1 MSRCQQVGRAVA
13 TCLRQQPL
21 ATRPSMAAAARAFSS
36 TTGRPDD
43 APTTATTTTAEEK
56 KKSEKPE
63 PAGAGSSGGSPSPT
77 GATKQATAGKKSK
90 KEAPKQEPPTSRKPN
105 DTDFKRRMLDPEV
118 TTLRWAEKL
127 LVKRGTPPVG
137 SRRRRVAIRTSQNI
151 PFDQLPLQ
159 CFQEARKILVADR
172 QEKLAQIAAE
182 MAKIRALAK
191 AEPPKDRENGE
202 HGRQLRLASLREYVE
217 RLKILADIND
227 PEVKRRFE
235 DGLGDMNKPIYRHL
249 AEKKWRS
256 YALKLIKQRIDQY
269 YIVPDLLPKFEPN
282 LDVQLT
288 FRQRKVSPGDIV
300 DSLISERPPTL
311 RVQCFTGGERL
322 VTVAVVDSDVP
333 LVDEDGFARRCHFLA
348 ANIPLHPARPLLP
361 LGQIRESGSGSNGSL
376 AAPWLPPFAQKGS
389 PYHRLSVFVLD
400 QKDNKPVDAKALRD
414 AYGAR
419 DGFSIK
425 SLRDKFPLV
434 PAGFTLFRAVWDDH
448 TADVMARHDIPGAD
462 VELRHA
468 RVHSL
473 KPPRKAR
480 GWEAK
485 RQGPKYRHLW
495 KYTHRIG
502 TPKRKFVR

>member
-1 MSRCQQVGRAVA
+1 
-13 TCLRQQPL
+13 
-21 ATRPSMAAAARAFSS
+21 MAAAARAFSS
-36 TTGRPDD
+36 TPGRPED
-43 APTTATTTTAEEK
+43 APTTTATTTAAKATTEGEEK
-56 KKSEKPE
+56 KRKKPE
-63 PAGAGSSGGSPSPT
+63 PAGTGGSGSSSTPA
-77 GATKQATAGKKSK
+77 GAAKPATAPSAAGKRSK

-159 CFQEARKILVADR
+159 CFQEARRILVADR
-172 QEKLAQIAAE
+172 QEKLVQIAAE
-182 MAKIRALAK
+182 VAKIRALEK
-191 AEPPKDRENGE
+191 AEPPKDRKNGE
-202 HGRQLRLASLREYVE
+202 HGRQLRLASLRKYVE

-249 AEKKWRS
+249 AELKWRS
-256 YALKLIKQRIDQY
+256 YAFKLMQQRISQY
-269 YIVPDLLPKFEPN
+269 HIVPDLLPKFEPN

-288 FRQRKVSPGDIV
+288 FRQRKISPGDVV

-311 RVQCFTGGERL
+311 RVQSFTGGERL

-348 ANIPLHPARPLLP
+348 ANIPLHPTRPLLP
-361 LGQIRESGSGSNGSL
+361 LGQIREEGGGSTSSSSNGSL
-376 AAPWLPPFAQKGS
+376 AVPWLPPFAQKGS

-400 QKDNKPVDAKALRD
+400 QKDNKPVDAKALCD

-419 DGFSIK
+419 DGFSVK

-434 PAGFTLFRAVWDDH
+434 PAGFTLFRSVWDDH

-468 RVHSL
+468 RVRSL